1 MKFITKKVLI
11 LPLII
16 MLTINTACSFNL
28 DETVND
34 EIRKNYNDTK
44 LIDDTGINTNN
55 GGGLPDLP
63 NIVKNSK
70 PKSKPDVSGSKASVP
85 KSLPAIP
92 YKGGNIKIKSGTK
105 FNVVNTSAIS
115 DWQKQGTSVKFKTV
129 AQTSG
134 NGYTIPA
141 GTILNGEI
149 VESHQPQI
157 SCNGGLVAIRVYSM
171 FYNGHTVPLNAYV
184 VRAKDKKVF
193 FDNIKGE
200 RTYLKTMW
208 KKGNWGR
215 SLFNRMLSLT
225 VNLGGSGSTLVL
237 SPFPFVYGTLCL
249 GANTLISPITAF
261 FSKGGHVSIPA
272 GSRFILKLNEA
283 VYVN

>member
-1 MKFITKKVLI
+1 MDFMKNKVLF
-11 LPLII
+11 LLLIA
-16 MLTINTACSFNL
+16 MLIAVPVYSFDL

-34 EIRKNYNDTK
+34 EIRKNYHDTK
-44 LIDDTGINTNN
+44 LIEDTGVNFSNDEN
-55 GGGLPDLP
+55 LPDLP
-63 NIVKNSK
+63 NITKSQK
-70 PKSKPDVSGSKASVP
+70 PQNKPDVKSNTGSVP
-85 KSLPAIP
+85 KTLPAIP
-92 YKGGNIKIKSGTK
+92 YRGGNIRIKAGTK
-105 FNVVNTSAIS
+105 FNVVNTNTIS
-115 DWQKQGTSVKFKTV
+115 DWQTRGATVKFKTS

-134 NGYTIPA
+134 AGYTIPA
-141 GTILNGEI
+141 GTILTGEI

-157 SCNGGLVAIRVYSM
+157 SCNGGLVAIRIYSM
-171 FYNGHTVPLNAYV
+171 NYKGQTVPLNAYV
-184 VRAKDKKVF
+184 IRAKDKKVF
-193 FDNIKGE
+193 FENIKGE

-225 VNLGGSGSTLVL
+225 VNLGGNGSTLVL

-272 GSRFILKLNEA
+272 GSRFILKMNEA